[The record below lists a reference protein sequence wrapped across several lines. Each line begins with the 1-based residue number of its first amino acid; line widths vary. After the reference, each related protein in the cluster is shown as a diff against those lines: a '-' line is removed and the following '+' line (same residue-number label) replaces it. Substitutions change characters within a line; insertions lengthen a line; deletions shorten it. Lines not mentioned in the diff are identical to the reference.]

1 MFTNEFKSSIIITK
15 GGEKMNKYYSIK
27 EVASALSL
35 AEVTIR
41 KWIASGKIKA
51 TKLGKSVRISEEE
64 IIKLQKGE

>member
-1 MFTNEFKSSIIITK
+1 MK

>member
-1 MFTNEFKSSIIITK
+1 MK

-51 TKLGKSVRISEEE
+51 TKLGKAVRISEEE
-64 IIKLQKGE
+64 IIKLQKGNN